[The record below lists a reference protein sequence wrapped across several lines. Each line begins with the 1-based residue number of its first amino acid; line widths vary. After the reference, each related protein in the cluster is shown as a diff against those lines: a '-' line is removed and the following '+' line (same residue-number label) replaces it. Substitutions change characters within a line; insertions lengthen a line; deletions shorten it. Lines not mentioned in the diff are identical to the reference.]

1 MWSLPSSHLILPCFQ
16 QYIHLPFI
24 LLSSFPNS
32 IFLSFHPLFLLL
44 SLYSSIIL
52 PQCGKVHQNAITP
65 KKFPSNHT
73 TKICE
78 ILTLQM
84 DDFLPLGG
92 ISGLFTLN
100 EFERTGFLLHF
111 IVKKIFWINEHY
123 WRYSLPKISKLW
135 TLQITLTVRN
145 GLQIS
150 QWLFIAWFLF
160 YQS

>member
-1 MWSLPSSHLILPCFQ
+1 MNCFDEKTFESSVKLVSHT
-16 QYIHLPFI
+16 
-24 LLSSFPNS
+24 
-32 IFLSFHPLFLLL
+32 
-44 SLYSSIIL
+44 
-52 PQCGKVHQNAITP
+52 QCGKVHQNAITP

-111 IVKKIFWINEHY
+111 IVKNIF
-123 WRYSLPKISKLW
+123 LD
-135 TLQITLTVRN
+135 
-145 GLQIS
+145 
-150 QWLFIAWFLF
+150 
-160 YQS
+160 